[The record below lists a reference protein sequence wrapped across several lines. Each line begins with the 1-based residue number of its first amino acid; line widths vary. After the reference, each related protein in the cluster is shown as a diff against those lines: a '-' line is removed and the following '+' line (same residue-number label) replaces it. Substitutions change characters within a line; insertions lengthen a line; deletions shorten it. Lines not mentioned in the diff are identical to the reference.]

1 MYEDFLNYL
10 SSSRQVI
17 FIEAE
22 AKEEKMKDFIRKYN
36 DRYNKRI
43 GLNSEGV
50 CLLGDVDKWGVE
62 LRIYLND
69 TSNIPDYWG
78 ERKYENKKYR
88 ANEFSY
94 RIDDNNLVRFL
105 FDNGYGIGYN

>member
-1 MYEDFLNYL
+1 MYEDFLSYL

-22 AKEEKMKDFIRKYN
+22 AIEEKMNDFIRKYN
-36 DRYNKRI
+36 DRYNKQI

-50 CLLGDVDKWGVE
+50 CLLGDVNKWGVE
-62 LRIYLND
+62 LRIYFNNI
-69 TSNIPDYWG
+69 SNIPDCWDK
-78 ERKYENKKYR
+78 RKYANKKYR

-94 RIDDNNLVRFL
+94 RIDDNALVWFL
-105 FDNGYGIGYN
+105 FDNGYCIGYN